1 MSASL
6 RIRYLV
12 RTAVFVVQQRT
23 EPRVAHP
30 SYIFRYD
37 MRRGGHVGEYP
48 RDGDAHAGHGVIL
61 RGKAQRVRH
70 WAGSVIALVPLEV
83 KLFAVFEHELAQAVL
98 VTLRKRLLQKLMVA
112 RVALKNV
119 EQRVIIREVSVDDLP
134 ARYYPVEVYLLYEVV
149 FVPEMVVK
157 SLALEAN
164 ARGLALVPGDYEFT
178 RQQTELEQGKT
189 LEEMENHYINEEAD
203 RKLMEGLL
211 TEERDE
217 KLFAISGIVCN
228 RPQLSENLAAL
239 EISGWVPNTPY
250 CFGTIPHGTEGTQ
263 FTAMMNEA
271 AFSKVS
277 PVWLAELRSRIPDLD
292 RQALEWLE
300 HRFPDLPEDIR
311 LGEIRLYR
319 AHELQL
325 SYSPASGGDGLSLP
339 VSKDWSISDPGFWG
353 DTWKLAVSADSRS
366 LFTAILLLEN
376 PDWDWDQ
383 LCRDLKSDWGISC
396 KLSEKQP
403 NRLMFESDS
412 LLGTLTLGNFP
423 IPNGEAEQIA
433 ANNYLW
439 SEAVETVGRHQANI
453 VAAVFGK
460 GAAPIDSGKLLVKL
474 CASCCRQE
482 NVLGVY
488 TSGTVFEPSFY
499 LRSALVMRDGDLPV
513 LDWIYFGLYRSD
525 NGISGY
531 TYGLENFGKRE
542 IEVLDSNTKP
552 VELRD
557 FLFNI
562 AYYILDNDMEF
573 HDGETIGFSEHQK
586 LPITLSAGVAVD
598 GMSFKISYRKKPV
611 TKSK

>member
-1 MSASL
+1 METLLTQEIIDQLDACEDNFSSYAYRQLQILFDFISGSVDAGRFSEEDAHHDLEIAL
-6 RIRYLV
+6 RIAYSCNNIDDYEHYYMAAEWLAPVEDLAHGCGVWYYRYANALMYCGEPEKA
-12 RTAVFVVQQRT
+12 RDYLERGVQ
-23 EPRVAHP
+23 EDP
-30 SYIFRYD
+30 
-37 MRRGGHVGEYP
+37 EYP
-48 RDGDAHAGHGVIL
+48 WAWLTLARLRSHFGDKAG
-61 RGKAQRVRH
+61 
-70 WAGSVIALVPLEV
+70 
-83 KLFAVFEHELAQAVL
+83 
-98 VTLRKRLLQKLMVA
+98 
-112 RVALKNV
+112 
-119 EQRVIIREVSVDDLP
+119 
-134 ARYYPVEVYLLYEVV
+134 
-149 FVPEMVVK
+149 
-157 SLALEAN
+157 ALEAN

-353 DTWKLAVSADSRS
+353 DTWKLAVSAESRS

-376 PDWDWDQ
+376 PDWDWEQ

-460 GAAPIDSGKLLVKL
+460 GAAPVDSGKLLVKL

-488 TSGTVFEPSFY
+488 TSGTVFQPSFY

-598 GMSFKISYRKKPV
+598 GMSFNPPYRKKPV

>member
-1 MSASL
+1 
-6 RIRYLV
+6 
-12 RTAVFVVQQRT
+12 
-23 EPRVAHP
+23 
-30 SYIFRYD
+30 
-37 MRRGGHVGEYP
+37 
-48 RDGDAHAGHGVIL
+48 
-61 RGKAQRVRH
+61 
-70 WAGSVIALVPLEV
+70 
-83 KLFAVFEHELAQAVL
+83 
-98 VTLRKRLLQKLMVA
+98 
-112 RVALKNV
+112 
-119 EQRVIIREVSVDDLP
+119 
-134 ARYYPVEVYLLYEVV
+134 
-149 FVPEMVVK
+149 
-157 SLALEAN
+157 
-164 ARGLALVPGDYEFT
+164 
-178 RQQTELEQGKT
+178 
-189 LEEMENHYINEEAD
+189 
-203 RKLMEGLL
+203 
-211 TEERDE
+211 
-217 KLFAISGIVCN
+217 
-228 RPQLSENLAAL
+228 
-239 EISGWVPNTPY
+239 
-250 CFGTIPHGTEGTQ
+250 
-263 FTAMMNEA
+263 MNEA

-460 GAAPIDSGKLLVKL
+460 GAAPVDSGKLLVKL